1 MESENITEKNEL
13 AVLPEMAEKTDF
25 KMVAKTLKGLE
36 AVLADELR
44 GLGARNVEPGRR
56 MVSFEGDLEMLYRAN
71 LSCRTALKILKPFY
85 TFTAR
90 STDEL
95 YDRVKE
101 FDWATLMS
109 PESTFSLDTVM
120 YSETFT
126 NSRFVTYRV
135 KDAIADWFTDRY
147 NARPSVRLGDAKVMI
162 NVHVQGEKVT
172 LSLDSSGESLHH
184 RGWRKATTEA
194 PISEVLAA
202 GILLISG
209 YKGEKPLVDPMCGSG
224 TFLVEAALI
233 AARINPGV
241 FRTDY
246 AFKNWPD
253 FDEELFERLW
263 NDDSAE
269 RTPPCPIVGG
279 DILKSAVEVTKKNL
293 KAAGV
298 SKYVDVEERPLS
310 SWTEAP
316 AKEGELVM
324 NPPYGERISAPDM
337 DALYQLIGERLK
349 NVFVGWDAW
358 IIGYR
363 EEYFHKIGL
372 APSEKLSLMNGSL
385 DCELREYI
393 IFAGNKKD
401 FRASGGRLKNEKR
414 PAPQSKPEHKGP
426 RQKGPADQRERKPFE
441 RKPFERRET
450 ERKPFERKPFERKP
464 FERKPFEA
472 PEVQE
477 SENPLAQRR
486 NPMALKSITNSG
498 PKLPPSNEPIM
509 RSRGWKKVKGHK
521 DE

>member
-1 MESENITEKNEL
+1 MENENN
-13 AVLPEMAEKTDF
+13 PETMEETSPDKVGEKTNF

-44 GLGARNVEPGRR
+44 GLGAENVEPGRR

-85 TFTAR
+85 TFSAKN
-90 STDEL
+90 TDEL

-101 FDWATLMS
+101 YDWGQLMT

-120 YSETFT
+120 NSDVFT

-147 NARPSVRLGDAKVMI
+147 SSRPSVRLGDAKVMI
-162 NVHVQGEKVT
+162 NVHVHGDRVT

-209 YKGEKPLVDPMCGSG
+209 YDGSTPLVDPMCGSG

-241 FRTDY
+241 FRTNY

-269 RTPPCPIVGG
+269 RTPPCEIKGG
-279 DILKSAVEVTKKNL
+279 DILPSAVEVTKKNL

-298 SKYVDVEERPLS
+298 SKYVDVEVKPLS
-310 SWTEAP
+310 AWTVAP
-316 AKEGELVM
+316 APEGKLVM

-349 NVFVGWDAW
+349 NVFVGWEAW

-372 APSEKLSLMNGSL
+372 APSVKLSLMNGSL

-393 IFAGNKKD
+393 IFAGNKRD
-401 FRASGGRLKNEKR
+401 FRASGGKLKDEPR
-414 PAPQSKPEHKGP
+414 PQFNKPERKGAS
-426 RQKGPADQRERKPFE
+426 RKGGKPSERKPFEKKSFDKKLFEKKPFE
-441 RKPFERRET
+441 RKPFD
-450 ERKPFERKPFERKP
+450 RKPGFERP
-464 FERKPFEA
+464 EA
-472 PEVQE
+472 VE
-477 SENPLAQRR
+477 SENPLAMRR
-486 NPMALKSITNSG
+486 NPNALKSITASG
-498 PKLPPSNEPIM
+498 PKLPPSEGPIM
-509 RSRGWKKVKGHK
+509 RSRGWKKSKK
-521 DE
+521 SE

>member
-1 MESENITEKNEL
+1 MENEITTEPVQTSNGSMSTEV
-13 AVLPEMAEKTDF
+13 ANF

-44 GLGARNVEPGRR
+44 GLGAQNVEPGRR
-56 MVSFEGDLEMLYRAN
+56 MVSFEGNLEMLYRAN

-85 TFTAR
+85 TFTAKN
-90 STDEL
+90 TDEL

-101 FDWATLMS
+101 FDWGTLMT

-120 YSETFT
+120 NSDSFT

-147 NARPSVRLGDAKVMI
+147 NSRPSVRLGDAKVMI
-162 NVHVQGEKVT
+162 NVHVHDDRIT

-209 YKGEKPLVDPMCGSG
+209 YDGSTPLVDPMCGSG
-224 TFLVEAALI
+224 TFLVEAAMI

-241 FRTDY
+241 FRTNY

-253 FDEELFERLW
+253 FDEELFDRLW

-269 RTPPCPIVGG
+269 RVPPCLIKGG
-279 DILKSAVEVTKKNL
+279 DILPSAVEVAKKNL

-298 SKYVDVEERPLS
+298 SKFVEVEVKPLS
-310 SWTEAP
+310 AWTEAP
-316 AKEGELVM
+316 AQEGKLVM

-349 NVFVGWDAW
+349 NVFVGWEAW

-372 APSEKLSLMNGSL
+372 APSVKMSLMNGSL

-393 IFAGNKKD
+393 IFAGNKRD
-401 FRASGGRLKNEKR
+401 FRASGGKLKDEPR
-414 PAPQSKPEHKGP
+414 PQFNKTDRKVNGP
-426 RQKGPADQRERKPFE
+426 RKGGKPGDRKSAPRRQSDRKPFEKKPFEKKPFE
-441 RKPFERRET
+441 RKPQFER
-450 ERKPFERKPFERKP
+450 
-464 FERKPFEA
+464 
-472 PEVQE
+472 PEPVE
-477 SENPLAQRR
+477 SENPLAMRR
-486 NPMALKSITNSG
+486 NPNALKSITASG
-498 PKLPPSNEPIM
+498 PKLPPSAGPIM
-509 RSRGWKKVKGHK
+509 RSRGWKKKS
-521 DE
+521 E